1 MSMFGEV
8 FICRFP
14 FTSGVTSKPRPVLA
28 LFDLGLDLVICRI
41 TSGTCSGPL
50 DITLIDWQQIGLAK
64 PSIARLD
71 RLVTAELTVLN
82 RRLGQLS
89 ARDEAA
95 VRFAWNQHMRL

>member
-8 FICRFP
+8 FICQFP
-14 FTSGVTSKPRPVLA
+14 FTSGATSKPRPVLA
-28 LFDLGLDLVICRI
+28 LFDLGPDIVICRI
-41 TSGTCSGPL
+41 TSATYSGPL
-50 DITLIDWQQIGLAK
+50 DISLTDWQQVGLAK

-71 RLVTAELTVLN
+71 RLVTAERTVLN

-95 VRFAWNQHMRL
+95 VRSAWNQHMRL